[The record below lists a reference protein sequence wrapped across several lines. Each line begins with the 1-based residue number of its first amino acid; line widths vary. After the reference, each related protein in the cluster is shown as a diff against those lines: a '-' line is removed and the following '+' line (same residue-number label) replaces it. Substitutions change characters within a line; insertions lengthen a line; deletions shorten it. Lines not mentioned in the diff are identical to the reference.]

1 MKKNFYIF
9 RHGETDF
16 NVEKRWQGCSID
28 AKLNNKG
35 IEQAHKLALK
45 MQDIP
50 LDIIYSSNLIRA
62 KKTAEIVAEHKN
74 VRVEYIDD
82 LREANYGRS
91 EERRVGKEC
100 VSPE

>member
-16 NVEKRWQGCSID
+16 NVEKRWQGWSID

-35 IEQAHKLALK
+35 IEQAHKLALT
-45 MQDIP
+45 MQDIS

-82 LREANYGRS
+82 LREANYGKA
-91 EERRVGKEC
+91 EGLL
-100 VSPE
+100 